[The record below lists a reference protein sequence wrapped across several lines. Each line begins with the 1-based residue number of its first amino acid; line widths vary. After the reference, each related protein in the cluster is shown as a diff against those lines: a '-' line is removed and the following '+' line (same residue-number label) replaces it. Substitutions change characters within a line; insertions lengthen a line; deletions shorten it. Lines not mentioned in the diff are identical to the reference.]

1 MQILS
6 IDIKFFIILV
16 LCHSLLRIY
25 DMFNNF
31 VILFTLD
38 ANREIYLYIS
48 SKLLLILINFINTN
62 EVK

>member
-38 ANREIYLYIS
+38 ANREIDLYIS